1 MKKVIFSY
9 ISIPHVLGFLAAAN
23 LTSYMLDAYSM
34 QITCN
39 ACPDIKKIAK
49 KFGLEVIDEED
60 IEEYVS
66 IN

>member
-9 ISIPHVLGFLAAAN
+9 ISIPNVLGFLAAAN

-39 ACPDIKKIAK
+39 ACPDIKKIAR
-49 KFGLEVIDEED
+49 KFGLEVINEED
-60 IEEYVS
+60 IEEHAYF
-66 IN
+66 N